1 MDYSPKHVIRKAKLD
16 YIELTLIMISHFVI
30 KKTVSITLI
39 LRMGWRW
46 WRWFSKTRSLSDKN
60 CLLLNIQA
68 CKVTVKIDVKSAP
81 APPPPPHT
89 HTHHFPKP
97 HSYRDT
103 TNWVKS
109 ADVKKSI
116 IIIDTLN

>member
-1 MDYSPKHVIRKAKLD
+1 MDYSPKHVILLKIIIRKAKLD
-16 YIELTLIMISHFVI
+16 YIELTLILISHFVI

-68 CKVTVKIDVKSAP
+68 CKVTVKIDVKS
-81 APPPPPHT
+81 PPPPTHT
-89 HTHHFPKP
+89 HTISQNLMVTEIQPIG
-97 HSYRDT
+97 S
-103 TNWVKS
+103 NQL
-109 ADVKKSI
+109 
-116 IIIDTLN
+116 TLKNRL